1 MRTGADTRASY
12 ILFSRCGAF
21 AACYE
26 KRVDPLAKVLN
37 PPQLEAVRHGE
48 GPLLILAG
56 AGSGKTRVLTHRIAH
71 LLRERL
77 ARAPEI
83 LAVTFTNK
91 AAGELRE
98 RVAKLVGP
106 DAERLWVATFHAAG
120 ARILRREAEALGLTR
135 SFAIYDDADQLAEA
149 KRATSDLGFDLGNA
163 RQYLSRIDRWK
174 NAGLLPPEVRVA
186 EYDVPGKAAVKVYTR
201 YQAALQSS
209 NVVDFGDLIVRV
221 VELFRRREDI
231 LQNYAGRFRHIL
243 VDEFQD
249 TNPAQYQL
257 LRMLASVHGNLCVV
271 GDDDQ
276 AIYRW
281 RGAEVDNILDFP
293 KHFPGP
299 KVVRLEQNY
308 RSSGRILSAAHAII
322 EKNERRAEKKL
333 WTSAGEGEKVSVV
346 VAEDERDEANRVASE
361 LYAQNARG
369 ISYAEMAVFYRAIAQ
384 SRALEDALRARR
396 VPYRVVRGR
405 SFYDRAEVKDIAAYL
420 RLCVNP
426 RADGDLLR
434 IINTPPRGI
443 GDTTVEH
450 LRASANRQG
459 LSLWEA
465 LTSTDPE
472 LPSNARTKL
481 TPFRALIEK
490 LREGVAQDAG
500 AADAIER
507 VIEQTGYADRLRLE
521 GAEGEDRLENLM
533 ELVGAAREFDR
544 VWSGEVPQPDR
555 EPDPSG
561 LNLNLNPLPDPKP
574 VIPNALTQT
583 RAEYLRAVRAAPG
596 ALGSTQSTDEPPG
609 DRPDP
614 LAALAAA
621 SPDDEDGRADTPLL
635 GFLEQL
641 ALVGDADAAGGGERV
656 SLMTLHA
663 AKGLEFDAVWITG
676 LEERVFPSSRSLGQ
690 TGPMASGEEDPAE
703 MAEERRLCYVGMTRA
718 RKKLT
723 LSLARCRSLFGELRF
738 NPPSRFVRELPAE
751 LTEGLAALERITPMQ
766 ERARKDVFY
775 DEFDQRPRYSDDSP
789 MVNRNRMRESGRYDP
804 ASKPAVKQAAAGVG
818 GVGPGARVK
827 HPSFGVGTVEDVDGD
842 GLNRKLVV
850 RFGPGVGV
858 KKVLARFIDPA

>member
-1 MRTGADTRASY
+1 MTVAVS
-12 ILFSRCGAF
+12 
-21 AACYE
+21 
-26 KRVDPLAKVLN
+26 DPFAKVLN

-71 LLRERL
+71 LLREKM
-77 ARAPEI
+77 ARPAEI

-98 RVAKLVGP
+98 RVEKLVGP
-106 DAERLWVATFHAAG
+106 EAQRLWVATFHAAG

-149 KRATSDLGFDLGNA
+149 KRAANDLGFDANTA
-163 RQYLSRIDRWK
+163 RQHLSRIDRWK
-174 NAGLLPPEVRVA
+174 NAGLLPAEVRVA
-186 EYDVPGKAAVKVYTR
+186 EYDVPGKTALKVYAK
-201 YQAALQSS
+201 YQSS
-209 NVVDFGDLIVRV
+209 LQASNAVDFGDLIVRV
-221 VELFRRREDI
+221 IELFKKRDEV
-231 LQNYAGRFRHIL
+231 LQGYAGRFRHIL

-257 LRMLASVHGNLCVV
+257 LQLLASVHGNLCVV

-276 AIYRW
+276 SIYRW

-293 KHFPGP
+293 RHFPGTR
-299 KVVRLEQNY
+299 VVRLEQNY
-308 RSSGRILSAAHAII
+308 RSSGRILAVAHAII

-333 WTSAGEGEKVSVV
+333 WTAAGEGEKVRVV
-346 VAEDERDEANRVASE
+346 LAEDERDEGGRVASE
-361 LYAQNARG
+361 LYAENARG
-369 ISYAEMAVFYRAIAQ
+369 TPYAEMAVFYRANAQ

-405 SFYDRAEVKDIAAYL
+405 SFYDRAEVKDVAAYL
-420 RLCVNP
+420 RLCLNQ
-426 RADGDLLR
+426 RSDGDLLR
-434 IINTPPRGI
+434 VINVPPRGI
-443 GDTTVEH
+443 GETTVEH
-450 LRASANRQG
+450 LRASASRQG

-465 LTSTDPE
+465 LGAEDPE
-472 LPSNARTKL
+472 LPANARAKL
-481 TPFRALIEK
+481 LPFKALIEK
-490 LREGVAQDAG
+490 LRQGVAQDAG

-521 GAEGEDRLENLM
+521 GEEGEDRVENLM

-544 VWSGEVPQPDR
+544 AWAGEEAPASAPER
-555 EPDPSG
+555 PSAAEEK
-561 LNLNLNPLPDPKP
+561 PL
-574 VIPNALTQT
+574 IPNPLTQT
-583 RAEYLRAVRAAPG
+583 RAQYLRAVRSAPG
-596 ALGSTQSTDEPPG
+596 ALGSPQDAEEPPG

-614 LAALAAA
+614 LSALAAA
-621 SPDDEDGRADTPLL
+621 APDDEEGRADTPLL

-641 ALVGDADAAGGGERV
+641 ALVGDADAAGGGDRV

-663 AKGLEFDAVWITG
+663 AKGLEFDAVWMTG

-690 TGPMASGEEDPAE
+690 SGPMASGEEDPAE

-718 RKKLT
+718 RKRLT

-738 NPPSRFVRELPAE
+738 NLPSRFVRELPPD
-751 LTEGLAALERITPMQ
+751 LTEGLAALERLSPMQ
-766 ERARKDVFY
+766 ESARKDVFY
-775 DEFDQRPRYSDDSP
+775 DEFDQRPRYSDGAPLST
-789 MVNRNRMRESGRYDP
+789 RNRMREGRYEP
-804 ASKPAVKQAAAGVG
+804 ASKPAVRQAAAGVG
-818 GVGPGARVK
+818 GLMPGSRVK
-827 HPSFGVGTVEDVDGD
+827 HPSFGVGTVEDVDGE

-850 RFGPGVGV
+850 RFGPGVGL
-858 KKVLARFIDPA
+858 KRVLARFIDPA

>member
-1 MRTGADTRASY
+1 M
-12 ILFSRCGAF
+12 
-21 AACYE
+21 
-26 KRVDPLAKVLN
+26 
-37 PPQLEAVRHGE
+37 RHGE

-91 AAGELRE
+91 AAGELRQ
-98 RVAKLVGP
+98 RVEKLVGP
-106 DAERLWVATFHAAG
+106 DAQRLWVATFHAAG

-149 KRATSDLGFDLGNA
+149 KRATSDLGFDVGTS
-163 RQYLSRIDRWK
+163 RQHLVRIDRWK
-174 NAGLLPPEVRVA
+174 NAGLLPAEVRVA
-186 EYDVPGKAAVKVYTR
+186 EYDVPGKTGLKVYGR
-201 YQAALQSS
+201 YQAALQAS
-209 NVVDFGDLIVRV
+209 NAVDFGDLIVRV
-221 VELFRRREDI
+221 SELFKKRDDI
-231 LQNYAGRFRHIL
+231 LQGYAGRFRHIL

-257 LRMLASVHGNLCVV
+257 LRQLASVHGNLCVV

-293 KHFPGP
+293 KHFAGT

-308 RSSGRILSAAHAII
+308 RSSGRILGAAHAVI

-333 WTSAGEGEKVSVV
+333 WTAAAEGDKVRVF
-346 VAEDERDEANRVASE
+346 VAEDERDEGSRVASE
-361 LYAQNARG
+361 LYAENARG
-369 ISYAEMAVFYRAIAQ
+369 TSYAEMAVFYRANAQ

-405 SFYDRAEVKDIAAYL
+405 SFYDRAGPHGVSHRVITD
-420 RLCVNP
+420 
-426 RADGDLLR
+426 
-434 IINTPPRGI
+434 
-443 GDTTVEH
+443 H

-459 LSLWEA
+459 LSLWETLA
-465 LTSTDPE
+465 SDDPE
-472 LPSNARTKL
+472 MPSGARAKL
-481 TPFRALIEK
+481 VPFKSLIEK
-490 LREGVAQDAG
+490 LREQVAQDAG

-507 VIEQTGYADRLRLE
+507 VIDQTGYADRLRLE
-521 GAEGEDRLENLM
+521 GEEGEDRLENLM

-544 VWSGEVPQPDR
+544 AWAGEVVQAAEPVREVPDKA
-555 EPDPSG
+555 EGKPLVP
-561 LNLNLNPLPDPKP
+561 NP
-574 VIPNALTQT
+574 LTQT
-583 RAEYLRAVRAAPG
+583 RAQYLRAVRSAPG
-596 ALGSTQSTDEPPG
+596 SLGSSQASEDPPG
-609 DRPDP
+609 DRPDAM
-614 LAALAAA
+614 AALAAA
-621 SPDDEDGRADTPLL
+621 APDDEDGRADTPLL

-641 ALVGDADAAGGGERV
+641 ALVGDADAAGGGDRV

-663 AKGLEFDAVWITG
+663 AKGLEFDAVWMTG

-718 RKKLT
+718 RKRLAM
-723 LSLARCRSLFGELRF
+723 SLARCRSLFGELRF
-738 NPPSRFVRELPAE
+738 NPPSRFVRELPPD
-751 LTEGLAALERITPMQ
+751 LTEGLAALDRLSPMQ

-775 DEFDQRPRYSDDSP
+775 DEFDQRPRYGDDSP
-789 MVNRNRMRESGRYDP
+789 LPARNKMRESRYDP
-804 ASKPAVKQAAAGVG
+804 ASKPVVKQAAPGASGL
-818 GVGPGARVK
+818 GPGSRVK
-827 HPSFGVGTVEDVDGD
+827 HPSFGVGTVEDADGE
-842 GLNRKLVV
+842 GMNRRLVV
-850 RFGPGVGV
+850 RFGPGVGL

>member
-1 MRTGADTRASY
+1 M
-12 ILFSRCGAF
+12 
-21 AACYE
+21 
-26 KRVDPLAKVLN
+26 DPLGKVLN

-77 ARAPEI
+77 ARALEI

-135 SFAIYDDADQLAEA
+135 SFAIYDDADQLAEV
-149 KRATSDLGFDLGNA
+149 KRAASDLGFDTGTA
-163 RQYLSRIDRWK
+163 RQHLSRIDRWK
-174 NAGLLPPEVRVA
+174 NAGLLPADVRVA
-186 EYDVPGKAAVKVYTR
+186 DYDVPGKTGLKIYAR

-209 NVVDFGDLIVRV
+209 NAVDFGDLIVRV
-221 VELFRRREDI
+221 LELFKKREDI
-231 LQNYAGRFRHIL
+231 LQNYASRFRYIL

-257 LRMLASVHGNLCVV
+257 LRVLASVHGNLGVV

-276 AIYRW
+276 SIYRW
-281 RGAEVDNILDFP
+281 RGAEVENILDFP
-293 KHFPGP
+293 RHFPGTR
-299 KVVRLEQNY
+299 VVRLEQNY
-308 RSSGRILSAAHAII
+308 RSTGRILSAAHAII

-333 WTSAGEGEKVSVV
+333 WTAAGEGDKVRVV
-346 VAEDERDEANRVASE
+346 LADDERDEANRIASE
-361 LYAQNARG
+361 LYGQNARG
-369 ISYAEMAVFYRAIAQ
+369 TSYAEMAVFYRANAQ

-405 SFYDRAEVKDIAAYL
+405 SFYDRAEVKDVAAYL

-434 IINTPPRGI
+434 VINTPPRGI
-443 GDTTVEH
+443 GDTTVDH
-450 LRASANRQG
+450 LRASARRQG
-459 LSLWEA
+459 VSLWEA
-465 LTSTDPE
+465 LGSSDPE
-472 LPSNARTKL
+472 LPSSARAKL
-481 TPFRALIEK
+481 LPFKALIEK

-507 VIEQTGYADRLRLE
+507 VLEETGYAGRLRLE
-521 GAEGEDRLENLM
+521 GEEGEDRLENLM

-544 VWSGEVPQPDR
+544 AWAGGVP
-555 EPDPSG
+555 EPE
-561 LNLNLNPLPDPKP
+561 NANPNANANPEPKP
-574 VIPNALTQT
+574 VVPNALTQT

-596 ALGSTQSTDEPPG
+596 ALGSPQDSGDDAPG

-614 LAALAAA
+614 AAALAAA
-621 SPDDEDGRADTPLL
+621 APDDEDGRADTPLL

-641 ALVGDADAAGGGERV
+641 ALVGDADAAQGGDRV

-663 AKGLEFDAVWITG
+663 AKGLEFDAVWMTG
-676 LEERVFPSSRSLGQ
+676 LEERVFPSGRSLGQ
-690 TGPMASGEEDPAE
+690 IGPMASGEEDPAE

-718 RKKLT
+718 RKRLT

-738 NPPSRFVRELPAE
+738 NPPSRFVRELPPE
-751 LTEGLAALERITPMQ
+751 LTEGLAALDRLSPMQ
-766 ERARKDVFY
+766 ERARKEVAY
-775 DEFDQRPRYSDDSP
+775 DDFDQRPRFAEESP
-789 MVNRNRMRESGRYDP
+789 LGGRNRMRESSRYEP
-804 ASKPAVKQAAAGVG
+804 ASKPAVKQAAPGVG
-818 GVGPGARVK
+818 GLGPGARVK
-827 HPSFGVGTVEDVDGD
+827 HASFGVGTVEDVDGE

-850 RFGPGVGV
+850 RFGPGVGI
-858 KKVLARFIDPA
+858 KKVLARFIDKA

>member
-1 MRTGADTRASY
+1 MRTGAGE
-12 ILFSRCGAF
+12 GATAGMVAF
-21 AACYE
+21 LGYDFLP
-26 KRVDPLAKVLN
+26 VSDPLAKVLN

-77 ARAPEI
+77 ARPAEI

-98 RVAKLVGP
+98 RVEKLVGP
-106 DAERLWVATFHAAG
+106 DAQRLWVATFHAAG

-149 KRATSDLGFDLGNA
+149 KRATSDLGFDLGTA
-163 RQYLSRIDRWK
+163 RQHLSRIDRWK
-174 NAGLLPPEVRVA
+174 NAGLLPAEVGVA
-186 EYDVPGKAAVKVYTR
+186 EYDVPGKTALKVYQR
-201 YQAALQSS
+201 YQAALQAS
-209 NVVDFGDLIVRV
+209 NAVDFGDLIVRV
-221 VELFRRREDI
+221 AELFRERDDI
-231 LQNYAGRFRHIL
+231 LQSYAGRFRHIL

-257 LRMLASVHGNLCVV
+257 LRLLASVHGNLCVV

-293 KHFPGP
+293 KHFKDT

-308 RSSGRILSAAHAII
+308 RSSGRILAAAHAII

-333 WTSAGEGEKVSVV
+333 WTAAGEGEKVRVF
-346 VAEDERDEANRVASE
+346 VAEDERDEGGQIASE

-369 ISYAEMAVFYRAIAQ
+369 TSYAEMAVFYRANAQ

-396 VPYRVVRGR
+396 IPYRVVRGR

-434 IINTPPRGI
+434 VINTPPRGI

-465 LTSTDPE
+465 LSSDDPE
-472 LPSNARTKL
+472 MPANARTKIA
-481 TPFRALIEK
+481 PFKTLIEK
-490 LREGVAQDAG
+490 LRAGVAQDDG
-500 AADAIER
+500 AAAAIER
-507 VIEQTGYADRLRLE
+507 VIAETGYADRLRLE
-521 GAEGEDRLENLM
+521 GEEGEERLENLL
-533 ELVGAAREFDR
+533 ELVGAAREFDCA
-544 VWSGEVPQPDR
+544 WAGEAVAAAEPQRAPAST
-555 EPDPSG
+555 E
-561 LNLNLNPLPDPKP
+561 PKP
-574 VIPNALTQT
+574 IVPNPLTQT
-583 RAEYLRAVRAAPG
+583 RAQYLRAVRSAPG
-596 ALGSTQSTDEPPG
+596 SLGSPQASDNPPG
-609 DRPDP
+609 DRPDA

-621 SPDDEDGRADTPLL
+621 APDDEDGRADTPLL

-641 ALVGDADAAGGGERV
+641 ALVGDADAADGGDRV

-663 AKGLEFDAVWITG
+663 AKGLEFEAVWMTG

-690 TGPMASGEEDPAE
+690 TGPLASGEEDPAE

-718 RKKLT
+718 RKQLT
-723 LSLARCRSLFGELRF
+723 LSLARCRSLFGELRY
-738 NPPSRFVRELPAE
+738 NQPSRFVRELPAD
-751 LTEGLAALERITPMQ
+751 LTEGLAALDRLSSMQ

-775 DEFDQRPRYSDDSP
+775 DEFDQRPRYGEEAP
-789 MVNRNRMRESGRYDP
+789 LPARNRMRESRYDP
-804 ASKPAVKQAAAGVG
+804 ASKPVVKQAAPGVG
-818 GVGPGARVK
+818 GLGLGARVK
-827 HPSFGVGTVEDVDGD
+827 HPSFGIGTVEDADGE

-850 RFGPGVGV
+850 RFGPGVGL

>member
-1 MRTGADTRASY
+1 M
-12 ILFSRCGAF
+12 
-21 AACYE
+21 
-26 KRVDPLAKVLN
+26 DPLAKVLN

-98 RVAKLVGP
+98 RVEKLVGP
-106 DAERLWVATFHAAG
+106 EAERLWVATFHAAG

-135 SFAIYDDADQLAEA
+135 SFAIYDDADQLSEV
-149 KRATSDLGFDLGNA
+149 KRAASDLGMDAATA
-163 RQYLSRIDRWK
+163 RQQLARIDRWK
-174 NAGLLPPEVRVA
+174 NAGLLPDEVRVG
-186 EYDVPGKAAVKVYTR
+186 EYDVPGKAALGVYRR
-201 YQAALQSS
+201 YQAALQAS
-209 NVVDFGDLIVRV
+209 NAVDFGDLIVRV
-221 VELFRRREDI
+221 LELFKKREDI
-231 LQNYAGRFRHIL
+231 LQNYAGRFRHVL

-257 LRMLASVHGNLCVV
+257 LKLLASVHGNLCVV

-276 AIYRW
+276 SIYRW

-293 KHFPGP
+293 RQFPGT

-308 RSSGRILSAAHAII
+308 RSSGRILAAAHAII

-333 WTSAGEGEKVSVV
+333 WTAAGEGDKVRVV
-346 VAEDERDEANRVASE
+346 LAEDERDEGGRVASE
-361 LYAQNARG
+361 LYAENARG
-369 ISYAEMAVFYRAIAQ
+369 TSYSEMAVFYRANAQ

-405 SFYDRAEVKDIAAYL
+405 SFYDRAEIKDVAAYL

-426 RADGDLLR
+426 RSDGDLLR
-434 IINTPPRGI
+434 VINTPPRGI

-450 LRASANRQG
+450 LRASASRLG

-465 LTSTDPE
+465 LASDDPE
-472 LPSNARTKL
+472 MPANARTKL
-481 TPFRALIEK
+481 APFKALMEK
-490 LREGVAQDAG
+490 LRQGVALDAG

-507 VIEQTGYADRLRLE
+507 VIEETGYADRLRLE
-521 GAEGEDRLENLM
+521 GEEGEDRLENLL

-544 VWSGEVPQPDR
+544 AWAGEPTPEPHPEPESPAPAEAKPLVP
-555 EPDPSG
+555 
-561 LNLNLNPLPDPKP
+561 NP
-574 VIPNALTQT
+574 LTQT
-583 RAEYLRAVRAAPG
+583 RAQYLRAVRSAPG
-596 ALGSTQSTDEPPG
+596 SLGSPQATEEAPG
-609 DRPDP
+609 DRPDAK
-614 LAALAAA
+614 AALAAA
-621 SPDDEDGRADTPLL
+621 APDDDEGGRADTPLL

-641 ALVGDADAAGGGERV
+641 ALVGDADAAGGGDRV

-663 AKGLEFDAVWITG
+663 AKGLEFDAVWMTG
-676 LEERVFPSSRSLGQ
+676 MEERVFPSSRSLGQ

-718 RKKLT
+718 RKRLT
-723 LSLARCRSLFGELRF
+723 LSLARCRTLFGELRF
-738 NPPSRFVRELPAE
+738 NVPSRFVRELPPE
-751 LTEGLAALERITPMQ
+751 ISEGLAALDRLSPMQ

-775 DEFDQRPRYSDDSP
+775 DDFDQSPRYADQASLRSLP
-789 MVNRNRMRESGRYDP
+789 ARNKMRESRYDP
-804 ASKPAVKQAAAGVG
+804 ASKPAVKQAAPGVG
-818 GVGPGARVK
+818 GLARGARVK
-827 HPSFGVGTVEDVDGD
+827 HPSFGVGTVEDSDGE

-850 RFGPGVGV
+850 RFGPGVGL
-858 KKVLARFIDPA
+858 KRVLARFIDPV

>member
-1 MRTGADTRASY
+1 MS
-12 ILFSRCGAF
+12 
-21 AACYE
+21 
-26 KRVDPLAKVLN
+26 DPLTKVLN

-98 RVAKLVGP
+98 RVENLVGP
-106 DAERLWVATFHAAG
+106 EAQRLWVATFHAAG

-149 KRATSDLGFDLGNA
+149 KRAASDLGFDVGLI
-163 RQYLSRIDRWK
+163 RQYISRIERWK
-174 NAGLLPPEVRVA
+174 NAGLLPSEVQVA
-186 EYDVPGKAAVKVYTR
+186 EYDVPGKSALKVYSR
-201 YQAALQSS
+201 YQAALQAS
-209 NVVDFGDLIVRV
+209 NAVDFGDLIVRV
-221 VELFRRREDI
+221 LELFKKRDDI
-231 LQNYAGRFRHIL
+231 LQGYAGRFRHVL

-257 LRMLASVHGNLCVV
+257 LRLLASVHGNLAVV

-276 AIYRW
+276 SIYRW

-293 KHFPGP
+293 KHFPGTR
-299 KVVRLEQNY
+299 VVRLEQNY
-308 RSSGRILSAAHAII
+308 RSTGRILAAAHAII

-333 WTSAGEGEKVSVV
+333 WTAAGEGEKVRVFL
-346 VAEDERDEANRVASE
+346 AEDERDEGSRIATE

-369 ISYAEMAVFYRAIAQ
+369 TSYAEMAVFYRANAQ
-384 SRALEDALRARR
+384 SRALEDALRAHR

-405 SFYDRAEVKDIAAYL
+405 SFYDRAEVKDVAAYL
-420 RLCVNP
+420 RLCINP
-426 RADGDLLR
+426 RSDGDLLR

-450 LRASANRQG
+450 LRASANRSG

-465 LTSTDPE
+465 LGSEDPE
-472 LPSNARTKL
+472 MPSNARAKL
-481 TPFRALIEK
+481 GPFKALIDR
-490 LREGVAQDAG
+490 LRAGVAGDPG

-507 VIEQTGYADRLRLE
+507 VIEETGYADRLRLE
-521 GAEGEDRLENLM
+521 GEEGEDRLENLM
-533 ELVGAAREFDR
+533 ELAGAAREFDR
-544 VWSGEVPQPDR
+544 AWAGELP
-555 EPDPSG
+555 EPAATEPT
-561 LNLNLNPLPDPKP
+561 PLAAPEPKP
-574 VIPNALTQT
+574 LVPNPLTQT
-583 RAEYLRAVRAAPG
+583 RAQYLRAVRAAPG
-596 ALGSTQSTDEPPG
+596 ALGSPQDSDDPPG

-614 LAALAAA
+614 ASALAAA
-621 SPDDEDGRADTPLL
+621 ARDDEDGRADTPLL

-641 ALVGDADAAGGGERV
+641 ALVGDADAAGGGDRV

-663 AKGLEFDAVWITG
+663 AKGLEFDAVWMSG
-676 LEERVFPSSRSLGQ
+676 MEERVFPSSRSLGQ

-703 MAEERRLCYVGMTRA
+703 MAEERRLSYVGMTRA
-718 RKKLT
+718 RKRLT

-738 NPPSRFVRELPAE
+738 NVPSRFVRELPPE
-751 LTEGLAALERITPMQ
+751 VTEGLSALDRLSPMQ

-775 DEFDQRPRYSDDSP
+775 DEFDQRPRYSEENP
-789 MVNRNRMRESGRYDP
+789 LPGRNRMRESRYEP
-804 ASKPAVKQAAAGVG
+804 ASKPAVKQAAPGVG
-818 GVGPGARVK
+818 GLGPGARVK
-827 HPSFGVGTVEDVDGD
+827 HPSFGVGTVEESDGE

-850 RFGPGVGV
+850 RFGPGVGI
-858 KKVLARFIDPA
+858 KRVLARFIDQV

>member
-1 MRTGADTRASY
+1 M
-12 ILFSRCGAF
+12 
-21 AACYE
+21 
-26 KRVDPLAKVLN
+26 DPLAKVLN

-98 RVAKLVGP
+98 RVEKLVGP
-106 DAERLWVATFHAAG
+106 EAERLWVATFHAAG

-135 SFAIYDDADQLAEA
+135 SFAIYDDADQLSEV
-149 KRATSDLGFDLGNA
+149 KRAASDLGMDAATA
-163 RQYLSRIDRWK
+163 RQQLARIDRWK
-174 NAGLLPPEVRVA
+174 NAGLLPDEVRVG
-186 EYDVPGKAAVKVYTR
+186 EYDVPGKAALGVYRR
-201 YQAALQSS
+201 YQAALQAS
-209 NVVDFGDLIVRV
+209 NAVDFGDLIVRV
-221 VELFRRREDI
+221 LELFKKREDI
-231 LQNYAGRFRHIL
+231 LQNYAGRFRHVL

-257 LRMLASVHGNLCVV
+257 LKLLASVHGNLCVV

-276 AIYRW
+276 SIYRW

-293 KHFPGP
+293 RQFPGT

-308 RSSGRILSAAHAII
+308 RSSGRILAAAHAII

-333 WTSAGEGEKVSVV
+333 WTAAGEGDKVRVV
-346 VAEDERDEANRVASE
+346 LAEDERDEGGRVASE
-361 LYAQNARG
+361 LYAENARG
-369 ISYAEMAVFYRAIAQ
+369 TSYSEMAVFYRANAQ

-405 SFYDRAEVKDIAAYL
+405 SFYDRAEIKDVAAYL

-426 RADGDLLR
+426 RSDGDLLR
-434 IINTPPRGI
+434 VINTPPRGI

-450 LRASANRQG
+450 LRASASRLG

-465 LTSTDPE
+465 LASDDPE
-472 LPSNARTKL
+472 MPANARTKL
-481 TPFRALIEK
+481 APFKALMEK
-490 LREGVAQDAG
+490 LRQGVALDAG
-500 AADAIER
+500 AAEAIER
-507 VIEQTGYADRLRLE
+507 VIEETGYADRLRLE
-521 GAEGEDRLENLM
+521 GEEGEDRLENLL

-544 VWSGEVPQPDR
+544 AWAGEPTPEPHPEPESPAPAEAKPLVP
-555 EPDPSG
+555 
-561 LNLNLNPLPDPKP
+561 NP
-574 VIPNALTQT
+574 LTQT
-583 RAEYLRAVRAAPG
+583 RAQYLRAVRSAPG
-596 ALGSTQSTDEPPG
+596 SLGSPQATEEPPG
-609 DRPDP
+609 DRPDAK
-614 LAALAAA
+614 AALAAA
-621 SPDDEDGRADTPLL
+621 APDDDEGGRADTPLL

-641 ALVGDADAAGGGERV
+641 ALVGDADAAGGGDRV

-663 AKGLEFDAVWITG
+663 AKGLEFDAVWMTG
-676 LEERVFPSSRSLGQ
+676 MEERVFPSSRSLGQ

-718 RKKLT
+718 RKRLT
-723 LSLARCRSLFGELRF
+723 LSLARCRTLFGELRF
-738 NPPSRFVRELPAE
+738 NVPSRFVRELPPE
-751 LTEGLAALERITPMQ
+751 VSEGLAALDRLSPMQ

-775 DEFDQRPRYSDDSP
+775 DDFDQSPRYADQASLRSLP
-789 MVNRNRMRESGRYDP
+789 ARNKMRESRYDP
-804 ASKPAVKQAAAGVG
+804 ASKPAVKQAAPGVG
-818 GVGPGARVK
+818 GLARGARVK
-827 HPSFGVGTVEDVDGD
+827 HPSFGVGTVEDSDGE

-850 RFGPGVGV
+850 RFGPGVGL
-858 KKVLARFIDPA
+858 KRVLARFIDPA

>member
-1 MRTGADTRASY
+1 MDA
-12 ILFSRCGAF
+12 
-21 AACYE
+21 
-26 KRVDPLAKVLN
+26 LAKVLN
-37 PPQLEAVRHGE
+37 PPQLEAVRHGQ

-98 RVAKLVGP
+98 RVEKLVGP
-106 DAERLWVATFHAAG
+106 EADRLWVATFHAAG

-135 SFAIYDDADQLAEA
+135 SFAIYDDADQLSEV
-149 KRATSDLGFDLGNA
+149 KRAASDLGMDAATA
-163 RQYLSRIDRWK
+163 RQQLSRIDRWK
-174 NAGLLPPEVRVA
+174 NAGLLPDEVRVGD
-186 EYDVPGKAAVKVYTR
+186 YDVPGKAALGVYRR
-201 YQAALQSS
+201 YQAALQAS
-209 NVVDFGDLIVRV
+209 NAVDFGDLIVRV
-221 VELFRRREDI
+221 LELFKKRDDI
-231 LQNYAGRFRHIL
+231 LQNYAGRFRHVL

-257 LRMLASVHGNLCVV
+257 LKLLASVHGNLCVV

-276 AIYRW
+276 SIYRW

-293 KHFPGP
+293 RQFPGT

-308 RSSGRILSAAHAII
+308 RSSGRILAAAHAII

-333 WTSAGEGEKVSVV
+333 WTAAGEGDKVRLVL
-346 VAEDERDEANRVASE
+346 AEDERDEGARVASE
-361 LYAQNARG
+361 LYAENARG
-369 ISYAEMAVFYRAIAQ
+369 TAYSEMAVFYRANAQ

-405 SFYDRAEVKDIAAYL
+405 SFYDRAEIKDVAAYL

-426 RADGDLLR
+426 RSDGDLLR
-434 IINTPPRGI
+434 VINTPPRGI

-450 LRASANRQG
+450 LRASANRLG

-465 LTSTDPE
+465 LASDDPE

-481 TPFRALIEK
+481 APFKALMEK
-490 LREGVAQDAG
+490 LRQGVASDAG

-507 VIEQTGYADRLRLE
+507 VIEETGYADRLRLE
-521 GAEGEDRLENLM
+521 GEEGEDRLENLL

-544 VWSGEVPQPDR
+544 AWAGEAIAPSEPEPGAKTPAPAEVKPLVP
-555 EPDPSG
+555 
-561 LNLNLNPLPDPKP
+561 NP
-574 VIPNALTQT
+574 LTQT
-583 RAEYLRAVRAAPG
+583 RAQYLRAVRSAPG
-596 ALGSTQSTDEPPG
+596 SLGSPQAAEEPPG
-609 DRPDP
+609 DRPDAA
-614 LAALAAA
+614 AALAAA
-621 SPDDEDGRADTPLL
+621 APDDDEGGRADTPLL

-641 ALVGDADAAGGGERV
+641 ALVGDADAAGGGDRV

-663 AKGLEFDAVWITG
+663 AKGLEFDAVWMTG
-676 LEERVFPSSRSLGQ
+676 MEERVFPSSRSLGQ

-718 RKKLT
+718 RKRLT
-723 LSLARCRSLFGELRF
+723 LSLARCRTLFGELRF
-738 NPPSRFVRELPAE
+738 NVPSRFVRELPPE
-751 LTEGLAALERITPMQ
+751 VTEGLAALDRLSPMQ

-775 DEFDQRPRYSDDSP
+775 DDFDQSPRYPDESSLRALPARNKMRDS
-789 MVNRNRMRESGRYDP
+789 RYDP
-804 ASKPAVKQAAAGVG
+804 ASKPAVKQAVPGVG
-818 GVGPGARVK
+818 GLGRGARVR
-827 HPSFGVGTVEDVDGD
+827 HPSFGVGTVEDSDGE
-842 GLNRKLVV
+842 GMNRKLVV
-850 RFGPGVGV
+850 RFGPGVGL
-858 KKVLARFIDPA
+858 KRVLARFIDPA

>member
-1 MRTGADTRASY
+1 MS
-12 ILFSRCGAF
+12 
-21 AACYE
+21 
-26 KRVDPLAKVLN
+26 DPLAKVLN

-56 AGSGKTRVLTHRIAH
+56 AGSGKTRVLTHRIAY

-98 RVAKLVGP
+98 RVEKLVGP

-149 KRATSDLGFDLGNA
+149 KRATSDLGFDVGTA
-163 RQYLSRIDRWK
+163 RQHLARIDRWK
-174 NAGLLPPEVRVA
+174 NAGLLPAEVQVA
-186 EYDVPGKAAVKVYTR
+186 EYDVPGKTALKVYAR
-201 YQAALQSS
+201 YQAALQAS
-209 NVVDFGDLIVRV
+209 NAVDFGDLIVRV
-221 VELFRRREDI
+221 IELFKKRDDI
-231 LQNYAGRFRHIL
+231 LQGYASRFRHIL

-257 LRMLASVHGNLCVV
+257 LRLLASIHGNLGVV

-276 AIYRW
+276 SIYRW

-293 KHFPGP
+293 KHFPGTR
-299 KVVRLEQNY
+299 VVRLEQNY
-308 RSSGRILSAAHAII
+308 RSSGRILAAAHAII

-333 WTSAGEGEKVSVV
+333 WTAAGEGEKVRVFL
-346 VAEDERDEANRVASE
+346 AEDERDEGARLASE
-361 LYAQNARG
+361 LYAENARG
-369 ISYAEMAVFYRAIAQ
+369 TAYSEMAVFYRANAQ

-426 RADGDLLR
+426 RSDGDLLR
-434 IINTPPRGI
+434 VINTPPRGI

-459 LSLWEA
+459 LSIWEA
-465 LTSTDPE
+465 LSSSDPE
-472 LPSNARTKL
+472 MPSNARAKVA
-481 TPFRALIEK
+481 PFKALIDE
-490 LREGVAQDAG
+490 LRKGVAQDAG

-507 VIEQTGYADRLRLE
+507 VIDRTGYADRLRLE
-521 GAEGEDRLENLM
+521 GEEGEDRLENLL

-544 VWSGEVPQPDR
+544 AWAGELTQPLDS
-555 EPDPSG
+555 EPAPAAS
-561 LNLNLNPLPDPKP
+561 PEPKP
-574 VIPNALTQT
+574 LVPNPLTQT
-583 RAEYLRAVRAAPG
+583 RAQYLRAVRAAPG
-596 ALGSTQSTDEPPG
+596 ALGSSQASEDPPG

-614 LAALAAA
+614 AAALAAA

-641 ALVGDADAAGGGERV
+641 ALVGDADAASGGDRV

-663 AKGLEFDAVWITG
+663 AKGLEFDAVWMTG
-676 LEERVFPSSRSLGQ
+676 MEERVFPSSRSLGQ
-690 TGPMASGEEDPAE
+690 RGPMASGEEDPAE

-718 RKKLT
+718 RKRLS

-738 NPPSRFVRELPAE
+738 NVPSRFVRELPDG
-751 LTEGLAALERITPMQ
+751 LTEGLASLERLSPMQ

-775 DEFDQRPRYSDDSP
+775 DDFDQRPRYREDAP
-789 MVNRNRMRESGRYDP
+789 LPARNKMRESRHDP
-804 ASKPAVKQAAAGVG
+804 ASKPAVRLAAPGVG
-818 GVGPGARVK
+818 GLGPGARVK
-827 HPSFGVGTVEDVDGD
+827 HPSFGVGTVEDSDGE
-842 GLNRKLVV
+842 GMNRKLVV
-850 RFGPGVGV
+850 RFGPGVGL
-858 KKVLARFIDPA
+858 KKVLARFIDPV

>member
-1 MRTGADTRASY
+1 MS
-12 ILFSRCGAF
+12 
-21 AACYE
+21 
-26 KRVDPLAKVLN
+26 DPLAKVLN

-98 RVAKLVGP
+98 RVEKLVGP

-149 KRATSDLGFDLGNA
+149 KRATSDLGFDVGAA
-163 RQYLSRIDRWK
+163 RQHLARIDRWK
-174 NAGLLPPEVRVA
+174 NAGLLPAEVQVA
-186 EYDVPGKAAVKVYTR
+186 EYDVPGKTALKVYAR
-201 YQAALQSS
+201 YQAALQAS
-209 NVVDFGDLIVRV
+209 NAVDFGDLIVRV
-221 VELFRRREDI
+221 IELFKKRDDI
-231 LQNYAGRFRHIL
+231 LQGYAGRFRHIL

-257 LRMLASVHGNLCVV
+257 LRLLASVHGNLGVV

-276 AIYRW
+276 SIYRW

-293 KHFPGP
+293 KHFPGTR
-299 KVVRLEQNY
+299 VVRLEQNY
-308 RSSGRILSAAHAII
+308 RSSGRILAAAHAII

-333 WTSAGEGEKVSVV
+333 WTAAGEGEKVRVFL
-346 VAEDERDEANRVASE
+346 AEDERDEGARIASE
-361 LYAQNARG
+361 LYAENARG
-369 ISYAEMAVFYRAIAQ
+369 TAYSEMAVFYRANAQ

-426 RADGDLLR
+426 RSDGDLLR
-434 IINTPPRGI
+434 VINTPPRGI

-459 LSLWEA
+459 LSIWEA
-465 LTSTDPE
+465 LSSSDPE
-472 LPSNARTKL
+472 MPSNARAKVA
-481 TPFRALIEK
+481 PFKALIDE
-490 LREGVAQDAG
+490 LRRGVVQDAG

-507 VIEQTGYADRLRLE
+507 VIDRTGYADRLRLE
-521 GAEGEDRLENLM
+521 GEEGEDRLENLL

-544 VWSGEVPQPDR
+544 AWAGELTQPLDS
-555 EPDPSG
+555 EPAPAAR
-561 LNLNLNPLPDPKP
+561 PEPKP
-574 VIPNALTQT
+574 LVPNPLTQT
-583 RAEYLRAVRAAPG
+583 RAQYLRAVRAAPG
-596 ALGSTQSTDEPPG
+596 SLGSSQASEDPPG
-609 DRPDP
+609 DRPDSA
-614 LAALAAA
+614 AALAAA

-641 ALVGDADAAGGGERV
+641 ALVGDADAAAGGDRV

-663 AKGLEFDAVWITG
+663 AKGLEFDAVWMTG
-676 LEERVFPSSRSLGQ
+676 MEERVFPSSRSLGQ
-690 TGPMASGEEDPAE
+690 MGPMASGEEDPAE

-718 RKKLT
+718 RKRLS

-738 NPPSRFVRELPAE
+738 NVPSRFVRELPDG
-751 LTEGLAALERITPMQ
+751 LTEGLASLERLSPMQ

-775 DEFDQRPRYSDDSP
+775 DDFDQRPRYREDAP
-789 MVNRNRMRESGRYDP
+789 LPARNKMRESGYDP
-804 ASKPAVKQAAAGVG
+804 ASKPVVRQAAPGVG
-818 GVGPGARVK
+818 GLGPGARVK
-827 HPSFGVGTVEDVDGD
+827 HPSFGVGTVEDSDGE
-842 GLNRKLVV
+842 GMSRKLVV

-858 KKVLARFIDPA
+858 KRVLARFIDPA

>member
-1 MRTGADTRASY
+1 MS
-12 ILFSRCGAF
+12 
-21 AACYE
+21 
-26 KRVDPLAKVLN
+26 DPLAKVLN

-98 RVAKLVGP
+98 RVEKLVGP

-149 KRATSDLGFDLGNA
+149 KRATSDLGFDVGTA
-163 RQYLSRIDRWK
+163 RQYLARIDRWK
-174 NAGLLPPEVRVA
+174 NAGLLPAEVQVA
-186 EYDVPGKAAVKVYTR
+186 EYDVPGKTALKVYAR
-201 YQAALQSS
+201 YQAALQAS
-209 NVVDFGDLIVRV
+209 NAVDFGDLIVRV
-221 VELFRRREDI
+221 IELFKKRDDI
-231 LQNYAGRFRHIL
+231 LQGYAGRFRHIL

-257 LRMLASVHGNLCVV
+257 LRLLASVHGNLGVV

-276 AIYRW
+276 SIYRW

-293 KHFPGP
+293 KHFAGTR
-299 KVVRLEQNY
+299 VVRLEQNY
-308 RSSGRILSAAHAII
+308 RSSGRILAAAHAII

-333 WTSAGEGEKVSVV
+333 WTAAGEGEKVRVFL
-346 VAEDERDEANRVASE
+346 AEDERDEGARIASE
-361 LYAQNARG
+361 LYAENARG
-369 ISYAEMAVFYRAIAQ
+369 TAYSEMAVFYRANAQ

-426 RADGDLLR
+426 RSDGDLLR
-434 IINTPPRGI
+434 VINTPPRGI

-459 LSLWEA
+459 LSIWEA
-465 LTSTDPE
+465 LSSSDPE
-472 LPSNARTKL
+472 MPSNARAKVA
-481 TPFRALIEK
+481 PFKALIDE
-490 LREGVAQDAG
+490 LRRGVAQDAG

-507 VIEQTGYADRLRLE
+507 VIDKTGYADRLRLE
-521 GAEGEDRLENLM
+521 GEEGEDRLENLL

-544 VWSGEVPQPDR
+544 AWAGELRQPLDS
-555 EPDPSG
+555 EPAPAASSE
-561 LNLNLNPLPDPKP
+561 PKP
-574 VIPNALTQT
+574 LVPNPLTQT
-583 RAEYLRAVRAAPG
+583 RAQYLRAVRAAPG
-596 ALGSTQSTDEPPG
+596 SLGSSQASEDPPG
-609 DRPDP
+609 DRPDSA
-614 LAALAAA
+614 AALAAA

-641 ALVGDADAAGGGERV
+641 ALVGDADAATGGDRV

-663 AKGLEFDAVWITG
+663 AKGLEFDAVWMTG
-676 LEERVFPSSRSLGQ
+676 MEERVFPSSRSLGQ
-690 TGPMASGEEDPAE
+690 MGPMASGEEDPAE

-718 RKKLT
+718 RKRLS

-738 NPPSRFVRELPAE
+738 NVPSRFVRELPDGLA
-751 LTEGLAALERITPMQ
+751 EGLAALERLSPMQ

-775 DEFDQRPRYSDDSP
+775 DDFDQRPRYREDAP
-789 MVNRNRMRESGRYDP
+789 LPARNKMRESRHDP
-804 ASKPAVKQAAAGVG
+804 ASKPVVRQAAPGVG
-818 GVGPGARVK
+818 GLGPGARVK
-827 HPSFGVGTVEDVDGD
+827 HPSFGVGTVEDSDGE

-850 RFGPGVGV
+850 RFGPGVGL
-858 KKVLARFIDPA
+858 KKVLARFIDLV

>member
-1 MRTGADTRASY
+1 MS
-12 ILFSRCGAF
+12 
-21 AACYE
+21 
-26 KRVDPLAKVLN
+26 DPLAKVLN

-98 RVAKLVGP
+98 RVEKLVGP

-149 KRATSDLGFDLGNA
+149 KRATSDLGFDVGTA
-163 RQYLSRIDRWK
+163 RQHLARIDRWK
-174 NAGLLPPEVRVA
+174 NAGLLPAEAQVA
-186 EYDVPGKAAVKVYTR
+186 EYDVPGKTALKVYAR
-201 YQAALQSS
+201 YQAALQAS
-209 NVVDFGDLIVRV
+209 NAVDFGDLIVRV
-221 VELFRRREDI
+221 IELFKKRDDI
-231 LQNYAGRFRHIL
+231 LQGYAGRFRHIL

-257 LRMLASVHGNLCVV
+257 LRLLASVHGNLGVV

-276 AIYRW
+276 SIYRW

-293 KHFPGP
+293 KHFPGTR
-299 KVVRLEQNY
+299 VVRLEQNY
-308 RSSGRILSAAHAII
+308 RSSGRILAAAHAII

-333 WTSAGEGEKVSVV
+333 WTAAGEGEKVRVFL
-346 VAEDERDEANRVASE
+346 AEDERDEGARIASE
-361 LYAQNARG
+361 LYAENARG
-369 ISYAEMAVFYRAIAQ
+369 TAYSEMAVFYRANAQ

-426 RADGDLLR
+426 RSDGDLLR
-434 IINTPPRGI
+434 VINTPPRGI

-459 LSLWEA
+459 LSIWEA
-465 LTSTDPE
+465 LSSSDPE
-472 LPSNARTKL
+472 MPSNARAKVA
-481 TPFRALIEK
+481 PFKALIDE
-490 LREGVAQDAG
+490 LRKGVAEDAG

-507 VIEQTGYADRLRLE
+507 VIDRTGYADRLRLE
-521 GAEGEDRLENLM
+521 GEEGEDRLENLL

-544 VWSGEVPQPDR
+544 AWAGELTQPLDS
-555 EPDPSG
+555 EPAPAAS
-561 LNLNLNPLPDPKP
+561 PEPKP
-574 VIPNALTQT
+574 LVPNPLTQT
-583 RAEYLRAVRAAPG
+583 RAQYLRAVRAAPG
-596 ALGSTQSTDEPPG
+596 SLGSSQASEDPPG

-614 LAALAAA
+614 AAALAAA

-641 ALVGDADAAGGGERV
+641 ALVGDADAATGGDRV

-663 AKGLEFDAVWITG
+663 AKGLEFDAVWMTG
-676 LEERVFPSSRSLGQ
+676 MEERVFPSSRSLGQ

-718 RKKLT
+718 RKRLS

-738 NPPSRFVRELPAE
+738 NVPSRFVRELPDG
-751 LTEGLAALERITPMQ
+751 LTEGLASLERLSPMQ

-775 DEFDQRPRYSDDSP
+775 DDFDQRPRYREDAP
-789 MVNRNRMRESGRYDP
+789 LPARNKMRESRHDP
-804 ASKPAVKQAAAGVG
+804 ASKPVVRQAAPGVG
-818 GVGPGARVK
+818 GLGPGARVK
-827 HPSFGVGTVEDVDGD
+827 HPSFGVGTVEDSDGE
-842 GLNRKLVV
+842 GMNRKLVV
-850 RFGPGVGV
+850 RFGPGVGL
-858 KKVLARFIDPA
+858 KRVLARFIDPV

>member
-1 MRTGADTRASY
+1 MS
-12 ILFSRCGAF
+12 
-21 AACYE
+21 
-26 KRVDPLAKVLN
+26 DPFAKVLN

-77 ARAPEI
+77 ARPPEI

-98 RVAKLVGP
+98 RVEKLVGP
-106 DAERLWVATFHAAG
+106 DAQRLWVATFHAAG

-149 KRATSDLGFDLGNA
+149 KRATSDLGFDLATA
-163 RQYLSRIDRWK
+163 RQHLAKIDRWK
-174 NAGLLPPEVRVA
+174 NAGLLPPDVRIA
-186 EYDVPGKAAVKVYTR
+186 EYDVPAKTALKVYAR

-209 NVVDFGDLIVRV
+209 NAVDFGDLIVRV
-221 VELFRRREDI
+221 IELFKKHDEV
-231 LQNYAGRFRHIL
+231 LQAYANRFRHIL

-257 LRMLASVHGNLCVV
+257 LRLLAGVHGNLCVV

-276 AIYRW
+276 SIYRW

-293 KHFPGP
+293 KHFPGTR
-299 KVVRLEQNY
+299 VVRLEQNY
-308 RSSGRILSAAHAII
+308 RSSGRILAAAHAII

-333 WTSAGEGEKVSVV
+333 WTAAGEGDKVRVL
-346 VAEDERDEANRVASE
+346 VAEDERDEGARVASE
-361 LYAQNARG
+361 LYAENARG
-369 ISYAEMAVFYRAIAQ
+369 TSYAEMAVFYRANAQ
-384 SRALEDALRARR
+384 SRALEDALRGRR
-396 VPYRVVRGR
+396 IPYRVVRGR
-405 SFYDRAEVKDIAAYL
+405 SFYDRAEVKDVAAYL
-420 RLCVNP
+420 RLCLNP

-434 IINTPPRGI
+434 VINVPPRGI

-450 LRASANRQG
+450 LRASAGRQG
-459 LSLWEA
+459 VSLWEA
-465 LTSTDPE
+465 LSSPDPE
-472 LPSNARTKL
+472 LPANARAKL
-481 TPFRALIEK
+481 VPFKALIDK
-490 LREGVAQDAG
+490 LREGVARDAG

-521 GAEGEDRLENLM
+521 GEEGEDRIENLL

-544 VWSGEVPQPDR
+544 AWAGELDAPPAAAPAIAAGAPA
-555 EPDPSG
+555 EAK
-561 LNLNLNPLPDPKP
+561 PLA
-574 VIPNALTQT
+574 PNALTQT
-583 RAEYLRAVRAAPG
+583 RAQYLRAVRAAPG
-596 ALGSTQSTDEPPG
+596 ALGSPVQTEEPPG

-614 LAALAAA
+614 AAALAAA
-621 SPDDEDGRADTPLL
+621 APDDEDGRADTPLL

-641 ALVGDADAAGGGERV
+641 ALVGDADAAGGGDRV

-663 AKGLEFDAVWITG
+663 AKGLEFDAVWMTG

-690 TGPMASGEEDPAE
+690 SGPIAEGVEDPAE

-718 RKKLT
+718 RKRLT

-738 NPPSRFVRELPAE
+738 NTPSRFVRELPKE
-751 LTEGLAALERITPMQ
+751 LAEGLGALERFSPMQ

-775 DEFDQRPRYSDDSP
+775 DEFDQRPRYSEESP
-789 MVNRNRMRESGRYDP
+789 LASRNRMREGRTDP
-804 ASKPAVKQAAAGVG
+804 TSKPVVRQGAPGVG
-818 GVGPGARVK
+818 GLAPGARVK
-827 HPSFGVGTVEDVDGD
+827 HPSFGVGTVEDADGE

-850 RFGPGVGV
+850 RFGPGVGL

>member
-1 MRTGADTRASY
+1 MP
-12 ILFSRCGAF
+12 
-21 AACYE
+21 
-26 KRVDPLAKVLN
+26 DPLAKVLN

-77 ARAPEI
+77 ARSPEI

-98 RVAKLVGP
+98 RVEKLVGP
-106 DAERLWVATFHAAG
+106 DAQRLWVATFHAAG

-149 KRATSDLGFDLGNA
+149 KRATSDLGFDVGTA
-163 RQYLSRIDRWK
+163 RQHLSRIDRWK
-174 NAGLLPPEVRVA
+174 NAGLLPAEVRVT
-186 EYDVPGKAAVKVYTR
+186 EFDVPGKTALKVYAR
-201 YQAALQSS
+201 YQAALQAS
-209 NVVDFGDLIVRV
+209 NAVDFGDLIVRV
-221 VELFRRREDI
+221 IELFRKRDDI

-257 LRMLASVHGNLCVV
+257 LRMLASVHGNLGVV

-276 AIYRW
+276 SIYRW

-293 KHFPGP
+293 KHFPGTR
-299 KVVRLEQNY
+299 VVRLEQNY
-308 RSSGRILSAAHAII
+308 RSSGRILAAAHAII

-333 WTSAGEGEKVSVV
+333 WTAAGEGDKLRVF
-346 VAEDERDEANRVASE
+346 VAEDERDEGGRVASE
-361 LYAQNARG
+361 LYAENARG
-369 ISYAEMAVFYRAIAQ
+369 TAYSGMAVFYRANAQ

-396 VPYRVVRGR
+396 VPYRIVRGR

-426 RADGDLLR
+426 RSDGDLLR

-450 LRASANRQG
+450 LRASASRQG
-459 LSLWEA
+459 LSIWEA
-465 LTSTDPE
+465 LSSDDPE
-472 LPSNARTKL
+472 MPSNARTKIV
-481 TPFRALIEK
+481 PFKALIDE
-490 LREGVAQDAG
+490 LRAGVAQDAG

-521 GAEGEDRLENLM
+521 GEEGEDRLENLL

-544 VWSGEVPQPDR
+544 AWAGEPTGAAVP
-555 EPDPSG
+555 EPAAVPEAK
-561 LNLNLNPLPDPKP
+561 PL
-574 VIPNALTQT
+574 VPNALTQT
-583 RAEYLRAVRAAPG
+583 RAQYLRAVRSAPG
-596 ALGSTQSTDEPPG
+596 SLGSAQASEDPPG

-614 LAALAAA
+614 AAALAAA
-621 SPDDEDGRADTPLL
+621 SPDDEDGARADTPLL

-641 ALVGDADAAGGGERV
+641 ALVGDADAASGGDRV

-663 AKGLEFDAVWITG
+663 AKGLEFDAVWMTG
-676 LEERVFPSSRSLGQ
+676 MEERVFPSSRSLGQ

-703 MAEERRLCYVGMTRA
+703 MAEERRLCYVGVTRA
-718 RKKLT
+718 RKRLS

-738 NPPSRFVRELPAE
+738 NLPSRFVRELPPE
-751 LTEGLAALERITPMQ
+751 LTEGLGALDRLSPMQ

-775 DEFDQRPRYSDDSP
+775 DEFDQRPRYGAEAPEALPARNKMRDS
-789 MVNRNRMRESGRYDP
+789 RHDP
-804 ASKPAVKQAAAGVG
+804 ASKPAVKQATPGVG
-818 GVGPGARVK
+818 GLGPGARVK
-827 HPSFGVGTVEDVDGD
+827 HPSFGVGTVEDIDGE
-842 GLNRKLVV
+842 GMNRKLVV
-850 RFGPGVGV
+850 RFGPGVGL

>member
-1 MRTGADTRASY
+1 MV
-12 ILFSRCGAF
+12 AF
-21 AACYE
+21 LGYDFLP
-26 KRVDPLAKVLN
+26 VSDPLARVLN

-77 ARAPEI
+77 ARPAEI

-98 RVAKLVGP
+98 RVEKLVGP
-106 DAERLWVATFHAAG
+106 DAQRLWVATFHAAG

-149 KRATSDLGFDLGNA
+149 KRATSDLGFDVGTA
-163 RQYLSRIDRWK
+163 RQHLSRIDRWK
-174 NAGLLPPEVRVA
+174 NAGLLPADVRVA
-186 EYDVPGKAAVKVYTR
+186 EYDVPGKTALKVYQR
-201 YQAALQSS
+201 YQSALQAS
-209 NVVDFGDLIVRV
+209 NAVDFGDLIVRV
-221 VELFRRREDI
+221 AELFRKRDDI

-257 LRMLASVHGNLCVV
+257 LRLLASVHGNLCVV

-293 KHFPGP
+293 KHFKAT

-308 RSSGRILSAAHAII
+308 RSSGRILAAAHAII

-333 WTSAGEGEKVSVV
+333 WTAAGEGEKVRVFL
-346 VAEDERDEANRVASE
+346 AEDERDEGGRIASE

-369 ISYAEMAVFYRAIAQ
+369 TSYAEMAVFYRANAQ
-384 SRALEDALRARR
+384 SRALEDALRGRR
-396 VPYRVVRGR
+396 IPYRVVRGR

-426 RADGDLLR
+426 RSDGDLLR
-434 IINTPPRGI
+434 VINNPPRGI

-465 LTSTDPE
+465 LSSDDPE
-472 LPSNARTKL
+472 MPANARTKIA
-481 TPFRALIEK
+481 PFKALIEK
-490 LREGVAQDAG
+490 LRAGVAEDDG
-500 AADAIER
+500 AAAAIER
-507 VIEQTGYADRLRLE
+507 VIAETGYADRLRLE
-521 GAEGEDRLENLM
+521 GEEGEERLENLL

-544 VWSGEVPQPDR
+544 AWAGEAVSAAEQPSAPASTEPRPIVP
-555 EPDPSG
+555 
-561 LNLNLNPLPDPKP
+561 NP
-574 VIPNALTQT
+574 LTQT
-583 RAEYLRAVRAAPG
+583 RAQYLRAVRSAPG
-596 ALGSTQSTDEPPG
+596 SLGSPQASDDPPG
-609 DRPDP
+609 DRPDA

-621 SPDDEDGRADTPLL
+621 APDDEDGRADTPLL

-641 ALVGDADAAGGGERV
+641 ALVGDADAASGGDRV

-663 AKGLEFDAVWITG
+663 AKGLEFDAVWMTG

-690 TGPMASGEEDPAE
+690 TGPLASGEEDPAE

-718 RKKLT
+718 RKRLT
-723 LSLARCRSLFGELRF
+723 LSLARCRSLFGELRY
-738 NPPSRFVRELPAE
+738 NQPSRFVRELPPD
-751 LTEGLAALERITPMQ
+751 LTDGLAALDRLSTMQ

-775 DEFDQRPRYSDDSP
+775 DEFDQRPRYGEEAP
-789 MVNRNRMRESGRYDP
+789 LPARNRMRESRYEP
-804 ASKPAVKQAAAGVG
+804 ASKPVVKQAAAGVG
-818 GVGPGARVK
+818 GLGLGARVK
-827 HPSFGVGTVEDVDGD
+827 HPSFGIGTVEDADGE

-850 RFGPGVGV
+850 RFGPGVGL

>member
-1 MRTGADTRASY
+1 M
-12 ILFSRCGAF
+12 L
-21 AACYE
+21 
-26 KRVDPLAKVLN
+26 DPLAKVLN

-98 RVAKLVGP
+98 RVEKLVGP

-149 KRATSDLGFDLGNA
+149 KRATSDLGFDVATA
-163 RQYLSRIDRWK
+163 RQHLARIDRWK
-174 NAGLLPPEVRVA
+174 NVGLLPAEVQVA
-186 EYDVPGKAAVKVYTR
+186 EYDVPGKTALRVYAR
-201 YQAALQSS
+201 YQAALQAS
-209 NVVDFGDLIVRV
+209 NAVDFGDLIVRV
-221 VELFRRREDI
+221 IELFKKRDDI
-231 LQNYAGRFRHIL
+231 LQGYAGRFRHIL

-257 LRMLASVHGNLCVV
+257 LRLLASVHGNLGVV

-276 AIYRW
+276 SIYRW

-293 KHFPGP
+293 KHFPGTR
-299 KVVRLEQNY
+299 VVRLEQNY
-308 RSSGRILSAAHAII
+308 RSSGRILAAAHAII

-333 WTSAGEGEKVSVV
+333 WTAAGEGEKVRVFL
-346 VAEDERDEANRVASE
+346 AEDERDEGARIASE
-361 LYAQNARG
+361 LYAENARG
-369 ISYAEMAVFYRAIAQ
+369 TAYSEMAVFYRANAQ

-426 RADGDLLR
+426 RSDGDLLR
-434 IINTPPRGI
+434 VINTPPRGI

-459 LSLWEA
+459 LSIWEA
-465 LTSTDPE
+465 LSSSDPE
-472 LPSNARTKL
+472 MPSNARAKVA
-481 TPFRALIEK
+481 PFKALIDQ
-490 LREGVAQDAG
+490 LRKGVAQDAG

-507 VIEQTGYADRLRLE
+507 VIDQTGYADRLRLE
-521 GAEGEDRLENLM
+521 DEEGEDRLENLL

-544 VWSGEVPQPDR
+544 AWAGELKQPLDS
-555 EPDPSG
+555 EPAPAAS
-561 LNLNLNPLPDPKP
+561 PEPKP
-574 VIPNALTQT
+574 LVPNPLTQT
-583 RAEYLRAVRAAPG
+583 RAQYLRAVRAAPG
-596 ALGSTQSTDEPPG
+596 SLGSSQASEDPPG
-609 DRPDP
+609 DRPDSA
-614 LAALAAA
+614 AALAAA

-641 ALVGDADAAGGGERV
+641 ALVGDADAAAGGDRV

-663 AKGLEFDAVWITG
+663 AKGLEFDAVWMTG
-676 LEERVFPSSRSLGQ
+676 MEERVFPSSRSLGQ

-718 RKKLT
+718 RKRLS

-738 NPPSRFVRELPAE
+738 NVPSRFVRELPDG
-751 LTEGLAALERITPMQ
+751 LTEGLVALERLSPMQ

-775 DEFDQRPRYSDDSP
+775 DDFDQRPRYREDAP
-789 MVNRNRMRESGRYDP
+789 LPARNKMRESRHDP
-804 ASKPAVKQAAAGVG
+804 ASKPVVRQAAPGVG
-818 GVGPGARVK
+818 GLGPGARVK
-827 HPSFGVGTVEDVDGD
+827 HPSFGVGTVEDSDGE
-842 GLNRKLVV
+842 GMNRKLVV
-850 RFGPGVGV
+850 RFGPGVGL

>member
-1 MRTGADTRASY
+1 MS
-12 ILFSRCGAF
+12 
-21 AACYE
+21 
-26 KRVDPLAKVLN
+26 DPLAKVLN

-98 RVAKLVGP
+98 RVEKLVGP

-149 KRATSDLGFDLGNA
+149 KRATSDLGFDVATA
-163 RQYLSRIDRWK
+163 RQHLARIDRWK
-174 NAGLLPPEVRVA
+174 NAGLMPAEVQVA
-186 EYDVPGKAAVKVYTR
+186 EYDVPGKTALQVYAR
-201 YQAALQSS
+201 YQAALQAS
-209 NVVDFGDLIVRV
+209 NAVDFGDLIVRV
-221 VELFRRREDI
+221 IELFKKRDDI
-231 LQNYAGRFRHIL
+231 LQGYAGRFRHIL

-257 LRMLASVHGNLCVV
+257 LRLLASVHGNLGVV

-276 AIYRW
+276 SIYRW

-293 KHFPGP
+293 KHFPGTR
-299 KVVRLEQNY
+299 VVRLEQNY
-308 RSSGRILSAAHAII
+308 RSSGRILAAAHAII

-333 WTSAGEGEKVSVV
+333 WTAAGEGEKVRVFL
-346 VAEDERDEANRVASE
+346 AEDERDEGARIASD
-361 LYAQNARG
+361 LYAENARG
-369 ISYAEMAVFYRAIAQ
+369 TAYSEMAVFYRANAQ

-426 RADGDLLR
+426 RSDGDLLR
-434 IINTPPRGI
+434 VINTPPRGI

-459 LSLWEA
+459 LSIWEA
-465 LTSTDPE
+465 LSSSDPE
-472 LPSNARTKL
+472 MPANARAKVA
-481 TPFRALIEK
+481 PFKALIDE
-490 LREGVAQDAG
+490 LRRGVAEDAG
-500 AADAIER
+500 AAEAIER
-507 VIEQTGYADRLRLE
+507 VIDRTGYADRLRLE
-521 GAEGEDRLENLM
+521 GEEGEDRLENLL

-544 VWSGEVPQPDR
+544 AWAGELRQPLDS
-555 EPDPSG
+555 EPTPAAS
-561 LNLNLNPLPDPKP
+561 PEPKP
-574 VIPNALTQT
+574 LVPNPLTQT
-583 RAEYLRAVRAAPG
+583 RAQYLRAVRAAPG
-596 ALGSTQSTDEPPG
+596 SLGSSQASEDPPG

-614 LAALAAA
+614 AAALAAA

-641 ALVGDADAAGGGERV
+641 ALVGDADAADGGDRV

-663 AKGLEFDAVWITG
+663 AKGLEFDAVWMTG
-676 LEERVFPSSRSLGQ
+676 MEERVFPSSRSLGQ

-718 RKKLT
+718 RKRLS

-738 NPPSRFVRELPAE
+738 NVPSRFVRELPDG
-751 LTEGLAALERITPMQ
+751 LTEGLASLERLSPLQ

-775 DEFDQRPRYSDDSP
+775 DDFDQRPRYREDAP
-789 MVNRNRMRESGRYDP
+789 LPARNKMRESRYDP
-804 ASKPAVKQAAAGVG
+804 ASKPVVRQAALGVG
-818 GVGPGARVK
+818 GLGPGARVK
-827 HPSFGVGTVEDVDGD
+827 HPSFGVGTVEDSDGE
-842 GLNRKLVV
+842 GMNRKLVV
-850 RFGPGVGV
+850 RFGPGVGL